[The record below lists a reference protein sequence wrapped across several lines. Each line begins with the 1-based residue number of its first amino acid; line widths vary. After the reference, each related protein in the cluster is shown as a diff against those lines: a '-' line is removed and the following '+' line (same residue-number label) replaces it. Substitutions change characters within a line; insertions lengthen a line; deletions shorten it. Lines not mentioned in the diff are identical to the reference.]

1 MMRSDLLET
10 GQPQPRRLRF
20 SVDDYY
26 KMIEM
31 GMIDDYERAEIIDGE
46 MVPKMTIG
54 DRHAFAV
61 DMLNRFFMRNLS
73 DDVMVRIQN
82 PLRLTDFDEP
92 EPDIVLS
99 DLTKYDGKRH
109 PRAAEAILVIEVA
122 DASLKHDRDVKL
134 PLYADSGIKE
144 VWIVNLV
151 KDVIEVHHDLNFGI
165 YQRIDIFASGQ
176 TVVSPAM
183 PGLSLNAA
191 DILG

>member
-31 GMIDDYERAEIIDGE
+31 GMIDDYEKAEIIDGE
-46 MVPKMTIG
+46 MVPKRTIG
-54 DRHAFAV
+54 DRHAFVV
-61 DMLNRFFMRNLS
+61 DMLNRFFMPNLS

-82 PLRLTDFDEP
+82 PLRLYDFDEP

-109 PRAAEAILVIEVA
+109 PRAAETILVIEVA
-122 DASLKHDRDVKL
+122 DASLKHDRGVKL

-183 PGLSLNAA
+183 PGLGLNAA

>member
-31 GMIDDYERAEIIDGE
+31 GMIDDYEKAEIIDGE
-46 MVPKMTIG
+46 MVPKLTIG

-82 PLRLTDFDEP
+82 PLRLSDFDEP